1 MDQTPKQKKEE
12 LERKRLMKFLSILI
26 DEIDFQRRNQE
37 DVAKELGI
45 RGGSFSKN
53 LSGKSQFSF
62 WNMIKLLN
70 ILYDADVLKKKEML
84 HKFCLVTKSKQNMR
98 IAMEY
103 ANAKGDLELLKLVV
117 DKEKTSSLAINRE
130 WAYVYELVWMRS
142 KGVVSGKGLLE
153 KLEDRKSSKV
163 IKTQEMKVLYGILTL
178 YTMYDLEKFNSLFEY
193 AEVLQ
198 PEVEEI
204 PDDFIRTAYSGRIK
218 EGLSYAYLMQDNVEK
233 SRDLCHEIMNLR
245 DDKNCFSLLRASALV
260 YLAESYTFES
270 YERASW
276 YINKSLEMLD
286 ECHFERVMK
295 RKENVINTYAFIKLV
310 CNKGLEEI
318 KIYNV
323 CERAF
328 YQVLIGD
335 SDAAVRLLKESERK
349 DGKLSPMKKC
359 ILGYALK
366 DFKLIEES
374 IVDFECAGNRFY
386 SKLPRKML
394 VDFNKN
400 AIIYM
405 GDAK

>member
-1 MDQTPKQKKEE
+1 MDQTPKQKHEG
-12 LERKRLMKFLSILI
+12 LNRKALSKFLSELV
-26 DEIDFQRRNQE
+26 DKIDFQRRNQE
-37 DVAKELGI
+37 DIAKELGI
-45 RGGSFSKN
+45 KGGSFSKN

-70 ILYDADVLKKKEML
+70 VLYDADTLKKKEML
-84 HKFCLVTKSKQNMR
+84 HRFCSVTTSKQNMR

-103 ANAKGDLELLKLVV
+103 ANAIGDLELLKLII
-117 DKEKTSSLAINRE
+117 DIEKTSSLAMNRE

-153 KLEDRKSSKV
+153 KLEDRKRSKV
-163 IKTQEMKVLYGILTL
+163 IKTQEMKVLYGILTF

-198 PEVEEI
+198 PKVEEI

-218 EGLSYAYLMQDNVEK
+218 EGLSYAYLMQDNVGK
-233 SRDLCHEIMNLR
+233 SRELCHEIMNLK
-245 DDKNCFSLLRASALV
+245 DDKKCFSLLRASALV

-276 YINKSLEMLD
+276 YINKSLEML
-286 ECHFERVMK
+286 EAFHFERVIK
-295 RKENVINTYAFIKLV
+295 RKESVINTFAFIKLV
-310 CNKGLEEI
+310 CKKGLDKIE
-318 KIYNV
+318 IYNV
-323 CERAF
+323 CEEAF
-328 YQVLIGD
+328 YQVLIGH
-335 SDAAVRLLKESERK
+335 SDVAVNLLKECERK
-349 DGKLSPMKKC
+349 DGELSPMKKC

-366 DFKLIEES
+366 DAKLIEES

-386 SKLPRKML
+386 SKLPRKIL
-394 VDFNKN
+394 VDFNEIG
-400 AIIYM
+400 IIYK

>member
-12 LERKRLMKFLSILI
+12 LERKRLMKFLGILI

-45 RGGSFSKN
+45 GGGSFSKN
-53 LSGKSQFSF
+53 LSGKSQFNF

-84 HKFCLVTKSKQNMR
+84 HSFCLVTKSKQNMR

-142 KGVVSGKGLLE
+142 KGVVSGKALLE

-163 IKTQEMKVLYGILTL
+163 IKTQEMKVLYGILTF
-178 YTMYDLEKFNSLFEY
+178 YTMYDLEKFNSLLEY

-218 EGLSYAYLMQDNVEK
+218 EGLSYAYLMQDNVGK
-233 SRDLCHEIMNLR
+233 SRELCHEILHLK

-270 YERASW
+270 YERSSW
-276 YINKSLEMLD
+276 YITKSLEMLSN
-286 ECHFERVMK
+286 CHFERAIK
-295 RKENVINTYAFIKLV
+295 RRENILNTHAFIKLV
-310 CNKGLEEI
+310 HNLGLNDIQIFHSAEDAFLEIRKGNYKLAEKILNNI
-318 KIYNV
+318 KK
-323 CERAF
+323 ERG
-328 YQVLIGD
+328 Y
-335 SDAAVRLLKESERK
+335 LLAIEYTY
-349 DGKLSPMKKC
+349 
-359 ILGYALK
+359 LGLATD
-366 DFKLIEES
+366 DFGLIEKS
-374 IVDFECAGNRFY
+374 ISMFECEGNRFY
-386 SKLPRKML
+386 CKFPRKML
-394 VDFNKN
+394 AEFNKN
-400 AIIYM
+400 GIIYM

>member
-1 MDQTPKQKKEE
+1 MDQTTKQKKEE
-12 LERKRLMKFLSILI
+12 LERKRLMEFLSILI

-37 DVAKELGI
+37 DIAKKLGI
-45 RGGSFSKN
+45 TGGSFSKN
-53 LSGKSQFSF
+53 LSGKSQFNF

-70 ILYDADVLKKKEML
+70 ILYDADALKKKEML
-84 HKFCLVTKSKQNMR
+84 HRFCLVTKSKRNMR

-142 KGVVSGKGLLE
+142 KGVVSGKALLD

-163 IKTQEMKVLYGILTL
+163 IKTQEMKVLYGILTF

-233 SRDLCHEIMNLR
+233 SRELCHEILHLK

-276 YINKSLEMLD
+276 YITKSLEMLSD
-286 ECHFERVMK
+286 CHFERAIK
-295 RKENVINTYAFIKLV
+295 RRENILNTHAFIKLV
-310 CNKGLEEI
+310 HNLGLNDIQIFHPAEDAFLEIRKGNYKLAEEI
-318 KIYNV
+318 LNNIKK
-323 CERAF
+323 ERGYLVAIE
-328 YQVLIGD
+328 YTYLGLATNDVE
-335 SDAAVRLLKESERK
+335 LLRK
-349 DGKLSPMKKC
+349 
-359 ILGYALK
+359 
-366 DFKLIEES
+366 S
-374 IVDFECAGNRFY
+374 ISMFECEGNRFY
-386 SKLPRKML
+386 CKFPRKML
-394 VDFNKN
+394 VEFNKN
-400 AIIYM
+400 GIIYK